1 MSGELRADALA
12 GFRWSLDD
20 RAAVK
25 VVGIDLERLLAAL
38 AASNLWNR
46 SPPTL
51 DSAGLHLVGAAAMSG
66 LRYRARTGMGQAQ
79 SGTSHW
85 EQGGEE

>member
-1 MSGELRADALA
+1 MSDELRAGALA

-25 VVGIDLERLLAAL
+25 VVGIDLERLLAAN

-46 SPPTL
+46 SPPTP
-51 DSAGLHLVGAAAMSG
+51 DSAGLYLVGAATMKWFA
-66 LRYRARTGMGQAQ
+66 LPCPHR
-79 SGTSHW
+79 
-85 EQGGEE
+85 GGPGAV